1 MQEET
6 NILAEINILR
16 VVLEYSSHDCPAV
29 HSSSHAR
36 AIGSC
41 FDSFVLD
48 VLAAVKFH
56 LG

>member
-6 NILAEINILR
+6 KLPAEIDILQA
-16 VVLEYSSHDCPAV
+16 VLEYSSHDCPAMQ
-29 HSSSHAR
+29 SYSHAR